1 MSKKIPLR
9 PSLLKRRRESAKWVI
24 LHHTSEIY
32 KDPAARIDNE
42 KFQTRNLYTGVLERK
57 DIDVNYNFVIEK
69 IKDDYNVIVARPFVY
84 LCEWEDI
91 DPSINNRAIH
101 VALMGNYDFKIPPV
115 RLYEILAYRIIN
127 PLIRMFNLS
136 PKRIKFHRDVSSNKE
151 LSCPGDFV
159 DEGRLISQVRR
170 FIVK

>member
-42 KFQTRNLYTGVLERK
+42 KFQTQNLYTGVLERK